1 MILNSETAR
10 AIEDARKVL
19 AQPVTPEDLS
29 TGWDEDHRVGWLESI
44 ASIERYLSGDESE
57 PGFSIVRSLDMGQGS
72 DSLDNPRG
80 QALLAVASVLS
91 RHGVERY
98 A

>member
-1 MILNSETAR
+1 MTMNSEIAR

-19 AQPVTPEDLS
+19 AQPVTPEDLA
-29 TGWDEDHRVGWLESI
+29 TGWDEEHRVGWLESI
-44 ASIERYLSGDESE
+44 ASIERYLSGDESG

-72 DSLDNPRG
+72 DSVDNSRG
-80 QALLAVASVLS
+80 QALLAVSAVLS
-91 RHGVERY
+91 RHGIDRY